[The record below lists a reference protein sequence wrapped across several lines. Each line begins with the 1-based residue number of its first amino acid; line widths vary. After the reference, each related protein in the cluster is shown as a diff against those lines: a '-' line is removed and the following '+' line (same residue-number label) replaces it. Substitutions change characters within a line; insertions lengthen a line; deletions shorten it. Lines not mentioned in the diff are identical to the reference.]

1 MILLSQTL
9 NTPPPQGLLFVDW
22 SIIALYAGLTI
33 FLGWWYGRSQ
43 TSTKEY
49 FVGSGA
55 MNPWLVG
62 VSLFATLLS
71 TITYLSKPGEMLGKG
86 PVVMVDILMY
96 PLVFLVVA
104 FWLLPIYMK
113 HKVTSAYELLEN
125 RLGLGIRLLAV
136 GLFLLLRLVWM
147 SLLIYLTAKA
157 ITTMCGLDKKWI
169 IAVVIA
175 AGTVSMIYTSLGG
188 MRAVVITDLIQT
200 ILLYGGALLVIG
212 TVTWKMGGVSWFPT
226 QWKPHWDHQPFF
238 SFDISTRVT
247 VFGTLLSM
255 FLWFV
260 GTSGSDQVTVQRFM
274 STKDVSAARRALG
287 MQLGVGALVGLT
299 LSLVGF
305 ALLGF
310 FEANPGSLAPGLS
323 LKGNADEIFPY
334 FIAYHLPPVVSGLVV
349 SGLFAAAMSSIDSG
363 VNSITA
369 VVMTDL
375 MERLGWQFTSEGGH
389 VKWAKILALVVG
401 ILVVC
406 LSTLAVYVPGNITAV
421 TNKTVNLFTMPLF
434 CLFFFALFSRQASPV
449 GVAIGT
455 LCGML
460 TAILIGFSGPI
471 FIAGFDPKTQHDPV
485 SFQWIAPVTLIV
497 NLTTGYF
504 FSWLIPRRNTT
515 QAA

>member
-349 SGLFAAAMSSIDSG
+349 SGLF
-363 VNSITA
+363 
-369 VVMTDL
+369 
-375 MERLGWQFTSEGGH
+375 
-389 VKWAKILALVVG
+389 
-401 ILVVC
+401 
-406 LSTLAVYVPGNITAV
+406 
-421 TNKTVNLFTMPLF
+421 
-434 CLFFFALFSRQASPV
+434 
-449 GVAIGT
+449 
-455 LCGML
+455 
-460 TAILIGFSGPI
+460 
-471 FIAGFDPKTQHDPV
+471 
-485 SFQWIAPVTLIV
+485 
-497 NLTTGYF
+497 
-504 FSWLIPRRNTT
+504 
-515 QAA
+515 